1 MARGLTFT
9 AGVLTAL
16 IAVVLLQETCCDT
29 AEVNDHHCP
38 PSSCGNIYNISYPFR
53 LKSDPEICGD
63 KRYELSCED
72 NRTTVLYLF
81 ARKYHVQEIYYN
93 NYTIW
98 VVDSGIWKD
107 NYFSFPSYS
116 LNSYNF
122 SQAYTTYLWKRTQ
135 DTKLSRS
142 VVLMSCEKPVNSLF
156 YLDASTCNID
166 SGEDFKKRYRYV
178 KVGRTNA
185 RDVEDSCRVEQ
196 MFLTSW
202 PGNDDPVNT
211 SCTDVHNELLY
222 GFELS
227 WLQVICESCSQTFIH
242 DCYLDDANLV
252 HCGGKFSWNKSI
264 CKLCEKF
271 RS

>member
-1 MARGLTFT
+1 MARGLTST

-16 IAVVLLQETCCDT
+16 VAVVLVQETCSAT
-29 AEVNDHHCP
+29 PEVNDHHCP
-38 PSSCGNIYNISYPFR
+38 PSSCGNIHNISYPFR

-63 KRYELSCED
+63 SRYELSCEN

-98 VVDSGIWKD
+98 VVDSG
-107 NYFSFPSYS
+107 
-116 LNSYNF
+116 
-122 SQAYTTYLWKRTQ
+122 
-135 DTKLSRS
+135 DTELSRS
-142 VVLMSCEKPVNSLF
+142 VVLMSCEKPVNPLF

-178 KVGRTNA
+178 KVGRRTNA
-185 RDVEDSCRVEQ
+185 SDVEDSCKVEQ

-222 GFELS
+222 G
-227 WLQVICESCSQTFIH
+227 
-242 DCYLDDANLV
+242 YL
-252 HCGGKFSWNKSI
+252 
-264 CKLCEKF
+264 
-271 RS
+271 

>member
-1 MARGLTFT
+1 MNCL
-9 AGVLTAL
+9 V
-16 IAVVLLQETCCDT
+16 
-29 AEVNDHHCP
+29 
-38 PSSCGNIYNISYPFR
+38 
-53 LKSDPEICGD
+53 
-63 KRYELSCED
+63 
-72 NRTTVLYLF
+72 RTIEQCYLF
-81 ARKYHVQEIYYN
+81 EGKYYVQEINYN

-122 SQAYTTYLWKRTQ
+122 SQDLSAYTTYLWKRTEN
-135 DTKLSRS
+135 TELSRS

-185 RDVEDSCRVEQ
+185 RDVEDSCRVER

-202 PGNDDPVNT
+202 PGNVDPVNT

-227 WLQVICESCSQTFIH
+227 WLPFNN
-242 DCYLDDANLV
+242 CYLDDANLV
-252 HCGGKFSWNKSI
+252 HCIGKFSWHKSI

>member
-1 MARGLTFT
+1 
-9 AGVLTAL
+9 
-16 IAVVLLQETCCDT
+16 
-29 AEVNDHHCP
+29 
-38 PSSCGNIYNISYPFR
+38 
-53 LKSDPEICGD
+53 
-63 KRYELSCED
+63 
-72 NRTTVLYLF
+72 
-81 ARKYHVQEIYYN
+81 
-93 NYTIW
+93 
-98 VVDSGIWKD
+98 
-107 NYFSFPSYS
+107 
-116 LNSYNF
+116 
-122 SQAYTTYLWKRTQ
+122 
-135 DTKLSRS
+135 
-142 VVLMSCEKPVNSLF
+142 MSCEKPVNSLF

-185 RDVEDSCRVEQ
+185 RDVEDSCKVEQ

-252 HCGGKFSWNKSI
+252 QCEGKFSWHKSI